1 MFVLKKKYFLF
12 IENTKDIDLKN
23 IKIRNKFSIIYR
35 NPSKSENKWNL
46 LKFRKICKLKGI
58 KLYIANDLKLAI
70 FLNAN
75 GIYLSAFNN
84 SLKFLSF
91 KNLKFDLIG
100 SAHNIKEIRMK
111 INQGC
116 SSILLSKLYLVSYD
130 RSASYL
136 GIIKFN
142 NYLKLYKRLIPLG
155 GINIKNLNSLGKIN
169 CDGFALLSEI
179 KKKPAKILNRLF

>member
-1 MFVLKKKYFLF
+1 
-12 IENTKDIDLKN
+12 
-23 IKIRNKFSIIYR
+23 
-35 NPSKSENKWNL
+35 
-46 LKFRKICKLKGI
+46 
-58 KLYIANDLKLAI
+58 
-70 FLNAN
+70 
-75 GIYLSAFNN
+75 
-84 SLKFLSF
+84 
-91 KNLKFDLIG
+91 
-100 SAHNIKEIRMK
+100 MK

-155 GINIKNLNSLGKIN
+155 GINIKNLNSLSKIN

-179 KKKPAKILNRLF
+179 KKPAKILNRLF

>member
-35 NPSKSENKWNL
+35 NLDKIENKWDL
-46 LKFRKICKLKGI
+46 LKFTKICKLKGI
-58 KLYIANDLKLAI
+58 KLYIANDLKLAL

-91 KNLKFDLIG
+91 KNSKFDLIG

-116 SSILLSKLYLVSYD
+116 SSILLSKLFLVSYD
-130 RSASYL
+130 KTARYL

-142 NYLKLYKRLIPLG
+142 NYLKLYNRLIPLG
-155 GINIKNLNSLGKIN
+155 GINLKNLSSLSKIN

-179 KKKPAKILNRLF
+179 KKKPAKIISRLF